1 MPIFKVSLI
10 FGADMVNLKSIIIG
24 KNASVKE
31 TMEVIDKGAKRIAL
45 VVENGKLIA
54 TVSDGDIR
62 RALLDGYGI
71 DNPIKQIMNNSPIVA
86 FENET
91 KEQILQK
98 ATSHKIYQI
107 PIVDDNGELI
117 DLKFV
122 DELLSTK
129 SYPNRVVLM
138 AGGLGTRLRPL
149 TNKVPK
155 PLLKVGGKPI
165 IQTIIEN
172 FSKQGFRDFI
182 LSVNYKAQMFEEYF
196 GDGSKFGVKI
206 EYVHEDKRMGTA
218 GALSLMRDMLDRDFF
233 VMNGDLLTNLDFTKL
248 LEIHRQ
254 KEAKSTMC
262 VREYSYQIPFGV
274 IESEREKIVSIKEKP
289 IYHYHVNS
297 GIYILNPL
305 VLKEIPDDTFYDM
318 PTLFEKLSYREEAY
332 SYKIED
338 YWLDIGRVEEYQKA
352 QDDYYEFFD
361 KEEELEYV

>member
-1 MPIFKVSLI
+1 ML
-10 FGADMVNLKSIIIG
+10 DLKSIIVS
-24 KNASVKE
+24 KNSSIKE
-31 TMEVIDKGAKRIAL
+31 TMSVIDRGAKRIAL
-45 VVENGKLIA
+45 VVENRKLIA

-62 RALLDGYGI
+62 RAILNGYDLDA
-71 DNPIKQIMNNSPIVA
+71 PITKIMNSSPVVA

-91 KEQILQK
+91 KEQVLQK

-107 PIVDDNGELI
+107 PIVDDSGELI

-129 SYPNRVVLM
+129 NYPNRVVLM

-165 IQTIIEN
+165 IETIIEN

-196 GDGSKFGVKI
+196 GDGSRFGVKI
-206 EYVHEDKRMGTA
+206 EYVHENKRMGTA
-218 GALSLMRDMLDRDFF
+218 GALSLMRDMLDKDFF
-233 VMNGDLLTNLDFTKL
+233 VMNADLLTNLDFAQL
-248 LEIHRQ
+248 LDEHL
-254 KEAKSTMC
+254 KKCATATMC

-274 IESEREKIVSIKEKP
+274 IESKSEKIVSIKEKP
-289 IYHYHVNS
+289 RYHYHVNS

-318 PTLFEKLSYREEAY
+318 PTLFEKLSHRGEAY

-352 QDDYYEFFD
+352 QEDYIEIFS
-361 KEEELEYV
+361 EEEEVEFA